1 MIDALKTLFENDV
14 VSSEI
19 KAEIEEAWNAKIQEN
34 KMQATAELRE
44 EFATKYEHD
53 KETMVETID
62 NMLSERL
69 QAEIAEFAE
78 DRKQLAEA
86 KAKYAVAQRENAN
99 LLKSFVAEQLAS
111 EIKDLHADK
120 KVMAENYAKL
130 EEFVVE
136 ALAKEISE
144 FQEDKQDLAE
154 TKVRLVR
161 EAKTHFAKVKKD
173 LAETKVRLVK
183 EAKKHFAKVKS
194 DFIERGATAVSET
207 VDKALKTEISQ
218 LKEDIDTARKN
229 DFGRKIFE
237 SFASEYGT
245 SYLNENS
252 ETAKLLK
259 VIDVKNKQLD
269 EAKAFAKKAK
279 EIAESTAT
287 EKKRIVE
294 SAKRKDLI
302 NDLIQPLA
310 KDQREI
316 MIDLLES
323 VQTGKLKTQFD
334 KYLPAV
340 IDGNTPAKKATLT
353 EGKEIT
359 GNRETTNVSSQQ
371 QADAENSNVIDIK
384 RLAGLN

>member
-1 MIDALKTLFENDV
+1 
-14 VSSEI
+14 
-19 KAEIEEAWNAKIQEN
+19 
-34 KMQATAELRE
+34 MQVTAELRE
-44 EFATKYEHD
+44 EFAQKYEHD
-53 KETMVETID
+53 KETMVEAID
-62 NMLSERL
+62 SMLTERL
-69 QAEIAEFAE
+69 QAEIAEFAD

-99 LLKSFVAEQLAS
+99 LLKGFVAEQLAV
-111 EIKDLHADK
+111 EIKDLHNDK
-120 KVMAENYAKL
+120 KAQAENYAKL
-130 EEFVVE
+130 EEFIVE

-144 FQEDKQDLAE
+144 FQEDKNDLAE

-161 EAKTHFAKVKKD
+161 
-173 LAETKVRLVK
+173 

-194 DFIERGATAVSET
+194 DFIERGARAVSET
-207 VDKALKTEISQ
+207 VDEALKAEITQ
-218 LKEDIDTARKN
+218 LKEDIDVARKN

-237 SFASEYGT
+237 AFASEYGT
-245 SYLNENS
+245 SYLNEKS

-259 VIDVKNKQLD
+259 VIDVKNQQLD
-269 EAKAFAKKAK
+269 EAKQFAKKAK
-279 EIAESTAT
+279 DLAEATAT
-287 EKKRIVE
+287 EKQKIVE
-294 SAKRKDLI
+294 STQRKDLI

-323 VQTGKLKTQFD
+323 VQTNRLKTQFD

-340 IDGNTPAKKATLT
+340 IDGKTPAKKATLT
-353 EGKEIT
+353 EGTEVT

-371 QADAENSNVIDIK
+371 ADEVNSNVIDIK